1 MADDQ
6 VPVHTYSRRTEFVDT
21 DVSGNIHFS
30 RFFVFMETAEHE
42 LLRSLGT
49 TVHLEDGDRTIGWPR
64 VDAHCKYLRPVRFG
78 DELEV
83 RVFIARQGS
92 KSMTYRFEFR
102 CRDETVAEGR
112 MSSVCCVLGASGKLQ
127 AIPIPGFIADKLRAF
142 APAGAAS
149 EGVGEPEKTASSLG
163 ETP

>member
-1 MADDQ
+1 MNHQ
-6 VPVHTYSRRTEFVDT
+6 PLPVHTYRRRIEFVDT

-42 LLRSLGT
+42 LLRALGT

-83 RVFIARQGS
+83 RVFIARQGA
-92 KSMTYRFEFR
+92 KSMTYRFEFL
-102 CRDETVAEGR
+102 CRDEKVAEGR

-127 AIPIPGFIADKLRAF
+127 AIPIPGFLADKLRAF
-142 APAGAAS
+142 APVEAA
-149 EGVGEPEKTASSLG
+149 GEPEKATSSLR
-163 ETP
+163 EIP